1 MPSVLNIL
9 LQPFCFFLYTL
20 SSNAH
25 SFLSQII
32 DIGSGKGYLSEYLS
46 FVHGFKVYG
55 IDSSPTNTEGALDR
69 SRKVEKYFSAQRD
82 KTQDHLSV
90 VSHTHSPVP
99 ERLRSESPVLT
110 VASQGEHQ
118 CTFSPTD
125 IHSGSNSPPQVD
137 KDVPLPLGQPGF
149 FKPLTHF
156 IDPSDNVLSVV
167 GVGDHTHPSALVGL
181 HTCGDLACVGLR
193 QFVENKMLKALC
205 IVGCCYHHITEEGLW
220 SLVLYMSLVSMQ

>member
-1 MPSVLNIL
+1 M
-9 LQPFCFFLYTL
+9 
-20 SSNAH
+20 
-25 SFLSQII
+25 
-32 DIGSGKGYLSEYLS
+32 
-46 FVHGFKVYG
+46 YG

-90 VSHTHSPVP
+90 VKNVVKSKNELSEPAMLPDQTTMQSHTHSPVP
-99 ERLRSESPVLT
+99 ERLMSESPVLT

-125 IHSGSNSPPQVD
+125 IHSGSNSPPQMD
-137 KDVPLPLGQPGF
+137 KDVPIPLGQPGF

-220 SLVLYMSLVSMQ
+220 SVVL